1 MLVCGLVGETGQHG
15 QHPLGLKLMGVI
27 YKTLLLTFRG
37 TARKFNYDEGL
48 FDEQG
53 CPATV

>member
-27 YKTLLLTFRG
+27 YKTLLLIFRG

-53 CPATV
+53 CPVTV

>member
-27 YKTLLLTFRG
+27 YKIVINFPWDSQ
-37 TARKFNYDEGL
+37 KI
-48 FDEQG
+48 
-53 CPATV
+53 